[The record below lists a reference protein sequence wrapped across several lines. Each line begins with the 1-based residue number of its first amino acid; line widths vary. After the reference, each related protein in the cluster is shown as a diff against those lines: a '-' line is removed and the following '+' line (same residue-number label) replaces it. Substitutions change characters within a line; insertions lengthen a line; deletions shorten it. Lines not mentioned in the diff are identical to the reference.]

1 MRVRNVARGTVVATR
16 LAVAER
22 WWQRLRGLLGRRAL
36 DDGEALLLAPCRG
49 VHMLGMRF
57 AIDVAFVTRDG
68 KVVAVYPALAP
79 GTRTRMHRDAW
90 GALELAAGALATSG
104 TVIGDRLSWEE
115 TDS

>member
-57 AIDVAFVTRDG
+57 AIDVAFVARDG

-79 GTRTRMHRDAW
+79 GARTRMHRDAW